1 MIENPIIQRAADCL
15 LSESQAIQSLIPRL
29 DDHFLQAVEAIRDCK
44 GKVVVTG
51 VGKSGHIGSKIAATL
66 ASTGTPAFFLNPLD
80 AYHGDLGMLSSE
92 DLVLAI
98 SYSGSTEELLR
109 FLPLIQAK
117 QIKIIGISGNPES
130 LLAHYSDIHLNT
142 AVEREADPLNLIPT
156 ASTTAT
162 LALGD
167 ALACA
172 LVEAKHFQPTDFAML
187 HPGGD
192 LGRKLLAK
200 VEDVMFK
207 DNLPFLTPEM
217 PMSEAIGIVTK
228 GTLGIGIVVSSADSV
243 NGSFSSSVEL
253 SDGGSHSN
261 GRLVG
266 IITDGDIRRA
276 MQRLGQAFFATP
288 VSDIMSRNPKTIS
301 KDAKIVE
308 AGEKMNHHSIHT
320 LIVIDE
326 NPIVIDKNPVSS
338 LEARS
343 EEASPRVVGVID
355 SFSCLPGT
363 RFYH

>member
-1 MIENPIIQRAADCL
+1 MKNEKIIDRAVECL
-15 LSESQAIQSLIPRL
+15 ECESDAIKAMVGRL
-29 DDHFLQAVEAIRDCK
+29 DETFLQAVEAIRDCK

-66 ASTGTPAFFLNPLD
+66 ASTGVPAFFLNPLD

-98 SYSGSTEELLR
+98 SYSGATEELLR

-117 QIKIIGISGNPES
+117 KIHIIGMSGNPES
-130 LLAHYSDIHLNT
+130 LLARYSDIHLNI

-172 LVEAKHFQPTDFAML
+172 LVEANHFQPTDFARL

-200 VEDVMFK
+200 VEDVMFTE
-207 DNLPFLTPEM
+207 NLPFVRPDM
-217 PMSEAIGIVTK
+217 PLSEAIEIVTK
-228 GTLGIGIVVSSADSV
+228 GTLGIGIVIDKEA
-243 NGSFSSSVEL
+243 
-253 SDGGSHSN
+253 
-261 GRLVG
+261 LVG

-276 MQRLGQAFFATP
+276 MMRLGQSFFATQ
-288 VSDIMSRNPKTIS
+288 VEAIMSKNPKTIS

-308 AGEKMNHHSIHT
+308 AGETMNHHSIHT
-320 LIVIDE
+320 LIVLDE
-326 NPIVIDKNPVSS
+326 DKVC
-338 LEARS
+338 
-343 EEASPRVVGVID
+343 GVID

>member
-1 MIENPIIQRAADCL
+1 MIDQSIIQRATDCL
-15 LSESQAIQSLIPRL
+15 QREAKAIETLIPRL
-29 DDHFLQAVEAIRDCK
+29 DESFVQAVHAIRDCK

-80 AYHGDLGMLSSE
+80 AYHGDLGMLSSD

-98 SYSGSTEELLR
+98 SYSGATEELLR

-117 QIKIIGISGNPES
+117 HITIIGMSSNDES
-130 LLAHYSDIHLNT
+130 LLARYSDIHLNI
-142 AVEREADPLNLIPT
+142 AVSAEADPFNLIPT

-172 LVEAKHFQPTDFAML
+172 LIEAKHFQPTDFAQL

-192 LGRKLLAK
+192 LGRRLLAK
-200 VEDVMFK
+200 VEDVMFTE
-207 DNLPFLTPEM
+207 NLPFLTPEM
-217 PMSEAIGIVTK
+217 PMSEAIEIVTN
-228 GTLGIGIVVSSADSV
+228 GTLGIGIVV
-243 NGSFSSSVEL
+243 EKET
-253 SDGGSHSN
+253 
-261 GRLVG
+261 LVG
-266 IITDGDIRRA
+266 IITDDDIRRA

-288 VSDIMSRNPKTIS
+288 VSEIMSKNPKTIS
-301 KDAKIVE
+301 RTAKIVE

-320 LIVIDE
+320 LIVLDDAKVCGI
-326 NPIVIDKNPVSS
+326 
-338 LEARS
+338 
-343 EEASPRVVGVID
+343 ID

>member
-1 MIENPIIQRAADCL
+1 MQSQEIINRAVECL
-15 LSESQAIQSLIPRL
+15 QCEAAAIQALIPRL
-29 DDHFLQAVEAIRDCK
+29 DENFLRAVQLIRDCK
-44 GKVVVTG
+44 GKIVVTG

-80 AYHGDLGMLSSE
+80 AYHGDLGMLGPD

-98 SYSGSTEELLR
+98 SYSGATEELLR

-117 QIKIIGISGNPES
+117 RITIIGMSSNPSS
-130 LLAHYSDIHLNT
+130 LLAQYAAVHLNI
-142 AVEREADPLNLIPT
+142 AVEREADPLNLVPT
-156 ASTTAT
+156 SSTTVT

-172 LVEAKHFQPTDFAML
+172 LIEAAHFQPSDFAML

-200 VEDVMFK
+200 VEDVMVK
-207 DNLPFLTPEM
+207 ENLPLLTPEM
-217 PMSEAIGIVTK
+217 PMKEAIEIVTNGK
-228 GTLGIGIVVSSADSV
+228 LGVGIVVENLPSLQ
-243 NGSFSSSVEL
+243 GE
-253 SDGGSHSN
+253 DGGT
-261 GRLVG
+261 LLG

-276 MQRLGQAFFATP
+276 MQRLGQSFFSTP
-288 VSDIMSRNPKTIS
+288 VSDIMSRNPKTIH

-308 AGEKMNHHSIHT
+308 AGEMMNHHSIHT
-320 LIVIDE
+320 LIVVDE
-326 NPIVIDKNPVSS
+326 GSK
-338 LEARS
+338 
-343 EEASPRVVGVID
+343 VVGVVD

>member
-1 MIENPIIQRAADCL
+1 MIENNIVQRAKDCL
-15 LSESQAIQSLIPRL
+15 LTESAAIQSLVARL
-29 DDHFLQAVEAIRDCK
+29 DEDFLRAVEAIRDCK

-66 ASTGTPAFFLNPLD
+66 ASIGTPAFFLNPLD
-80 AYHGDLGMLSSE
+80 AYHGDLGMLGAN

-98 SYSGSTEELLR
+98 SYSGATEELLR

-117 QIKIIGISGNPES
+117 QITIIGISGNPDS
-130 LLAHYSDIHLNT
+130 LLARYSDIHLNI
-142 AVEREADPLNLIPT
+142 AIDHEADPLNLIPT

-172 LVEAKHFQPTDFAML
+172 LVEAKHFQPTDFARL

-200 VEDVMFK
+200 VEDVMFTE
-207 DNLPFLTPEM
+207 NLPFVTPDM
-217 PMSEAIGIVTK
+217 PLSEAIEIVTK
-228 GTLGIGIVVSSADSV
+228 GSLGVGIVVENDA
-243 NGSFSSSVEL
+243 
-253 SDGGSHSN
+253 
-261 GRLVG
+261 LVG

-288 VSDIMSRNPKTIS
+288 VREIMSGNPKTIS
-301 KDAKIVE
+301 RSAKIVE

-320 LIVIDE
+320 LVVLD
-326 NPIVIDKNPVSS
+326 D
-338 LEARS
+338 
-343 EEASPRVVGVID
+343 ASRVCGVID

>member
-1 MIENPIIQRAADCL
+1 MMQKQEIIRKAAECL
-15 LSESQAIQSLIPRL
+15 QCEAAAVTSLIPRL
-29 DDHFLQAVEAIRDCK
+29 DETFLQAVEMIRDCK
-44 GKVVVTG
+44 GKIVVTG

-80 AYHGDLGMLSSE
+80 AYHGDLGMLGE
-92 DLVLAI
+92 DDLVLAI
-98 SYSGSTEELLR
+98 SYSGATEELLR

-117 QIKIIGISGNPES
+117 KIHIIGMSGHEES
-130 LLAHYSDIHLNT
+130 LLARYSDIHLNI

-172 LVEAKHFQPTDFAML
+172 LVEANHFQPTDFARL

-200 VEDVMFK
+200 VEDVMFTE
-207 DNLPFLTPEM
+207 NLPFLTPDI
-217 PMSEAIGIVTK
+217 PLSEAIEIVTNGK
-228 GTLGIGIVVSSADSV
+228 LGVGIVVEKDA
-243 NGSFSSSVEL
+243 
-253 SDGGSHSN
+253 
-261 GRLVG
+261 LVG

-276 MQRLGQAFFATP
+276 MQNLGKEFFGTK
-288 VSDIMSRNPKTIS
+288 VSAIMSKSPKTIS
-301 KDAKIVE
+301 RSAKIVE
-308 AGEKMNHHSIHT
+308 AGETMNHYSIHS
-320 LIVIDE
+320 LIVLD
-326 NPIVIDKNPVSS
+326 DTSH
-338 LEARS
+338 
-343 EEASPRVVGVID
+343 VVGVID

>member
-1 MIENPIIQRAADCL
+1 M
-15 LSESQAIQSLIPRL
+15 
-29 DDHFLQAVEAIRDCK
+29 
-44 GKVVVTG
+44 VTG

-80 AYHGDLGMLSSE
+80 AYHGDLGMLGSD

-98 SYSGSTEELLR
+98 SYSGATEELLR

-117 QIKIIGISGNPES
+117 HIPIIGISGSDSS
-130 LLAHYSDIHLNT
+130 LLAKYSQVHLNI

-162 LALGD
+162 LAMGD

-172 LVEAKHFQPTDFAML
+172 LIEATHFQPSDFAML

-200 VEDVMFK
+200 VSEVMFTE
-207 DNLPFLTPEM
+207 NLPFLTPEM
-217 PMSEAIGIVTK
+217 PMSEAIEIVTK
-228 GTLGIGIVVSSADSV
+228 GTLGIGIVVEKMTNA
-243 NGSFSSSVEL
+243 
-253 SDGGSHSN
+253 H
-261 GRLVG
+261 LVG

-276 MQRLGQAFFATP
+276 MQRLGKEFFGTK
-288 VSDIMSRNPKTIS
+288 VSEIMSRNPKTIS

-308 AGEKMNHHSIHT
+308 AGETMNHYSIHT
-320 LIVIDE
+320 LIVVDE
-326 NPIVIDKNPVSS
+326 ITNDQSS
-338 LEARS
+338 MPNAH
-343 EEASPRVVGVID
+343 VVGVID

>member
-1 MIENPIIQRAADCL
+1 MHSNEIIRQAEACLHIEAA
-15 LSESQAIQSLIPRL
+15 AIEALIPRL
-29 DDHFLQAVEAIRDCK
+29 DESFLRAVQAIRDCK

-51 VGKSGHIGSKIAATL
+51 VGKSGHVGSKIAATL

-80 AYHGDLGMLSSE
+80 AYHGDLGMIGVE
-92 DLVLAI
+92 DIVMAI
-98 SYSGSTEELLR
+98 SYSGATEELLR

-117 QIKIIGISGNPES
+117 KITIIGLSSNPDS
-130 LLAHYSDIHLNT
+130 LLARFSDIHLNI
-142 AVEREADPLNLIPT
+142 AVDKEADPLNLIPT

-162 LALGD
+162 LAMGD

-172 LVEAKHFQPTDFAML
+172 LVEATHFQPTDFARL

-200 VEDVMFK
+200 VEEVMFT
-207 DNLPFLTPEM
+207 DNLPFLSPDM
-217 PMSEAIGIVTK
+217 LMSEAIEIVTK
-228 GTLGIGIVVSSADSV
+228 GTLGIGIVVENAVSHQLSAVSY
-243 NGSFSSSVEL
+243 
-253 SDGGSHSN
+253 
-261 GRLVG
+261 RCLVG

-276 MQRLGQAFFATP
+276 MQRLGKAFFDTK
-288 VSDIMSRNPKTIS
+288 VSEIMSRSPKTIG

-320 LIVIDE
+320 LIVVDE
-326 NPIVIDKNPVSS
+326 MSNDKCQMSNPPH
-338 LEARS
+338 
-343 EEASPRVVGVID
+343 VVGVID

>member
-1 MIENPIIQRAADCL
+1 MKEQIIQRAAECL
-15 LSESQAIQSLIPRL
+15 QCEAEAIQALVPRL
-29 DDHFLQAVEAIRDCK
+29 DDCFLRAVEAIQTCK
-44 GKVVVTG
+44 GKIVVTG

-80 AYHGDLGMLSSE
+80 AYHGDLGMLAPG

-98 SYSGSTEELLR
+98 SYSGATEELLR

-117 QIKIIGISGNPES
+117 HITIIGMSGNPDS
-130 LLAHYSDIHLNT
+130 LLARCSDIHLSI
-142 AVEREADPLNLIPT
+142 AVEREADPLNLVPT

-172 LVEAKHFQPTDFAML
+172 LVEAKHFQPTDFARL

-200 VEDVMFK
+200 VEDVMFT
-207 DNLPFLTPEM
+207 DNLPFLTPQTTM
-217 PMSEAIGIVTK
+217 GEAIETVTN
-228 GTLGIGIVVSSADSV
+228 GRLGVGIVVENEPTADSRQPAA
-243 NGSFSSSVEL
+243 
-253 SDGGSHSN
+253 
-261 GRLVG
+261 RLVG

-288 VSDIMSRNPKTIS
+288 VAQIMSHNPKTIS
-301 KDAKIVE
+301 RDAKIVE
-308 AGEKMNHHSIHT
+308 AGETMNHYSIHT
-320 LIVIDE
+320 LV
-326 NPIVIDKNPVSS
+326 VV
-338 LEARS
+338 
-343 EEASPRVVGVID
+343 EETTSKVVGIID

>member
-1 MIENPIIQRAADCL
+1 MNNEYSHILARAKECL
-15 LSESQAIQSLIPRL
+15 TCEAAAVTALQERL
-29 DDHFLQAVEAIRDCK
+29 DEHFLQAVELIRTCK

-80 AYHGDLGMLSSE
+80 AYHGDLGMLSAD

-98 SYSGSTEELLR
+98 SYSGATEELLR

-117 QIKIIGISGNPES
+117 GIPIIGMSSNDES
-130 LLAHYSDIHLNT
+130 LLAQYAAVHLNIS
-142 AVEREADPLNLIPT
+142 VSREADPLNLIPT

-162 LALGD
+162 LAMGD

-172 LVEAKHFQPTDFAML
+172 LVEANHFQPTDFAAL

-200 VEDVMFK
+200 VEDVMFTE
-207 DNLPFLTPEM
+207 NLPFLSPR
-217 PMSEAIGIVTK
+217 MSMREAIEIVTK
-228 GTLGIGIVVSSADSV
+228 GTLGIGIVVENSK
-243 NGSFSSSVEL
+243 L
-253 SDGGSHSN
+253 
-261 GRLVG
+261 LG

-276 MQRLGQAFFATP
+276 MQRLGASFFDAP
-288 VSDIMSRNPKTIS
+288 VSEIMSRNPKTIS

-308 AGEKMNHHSIHT
+308 AGEKMNHYSIHT
-320 LIVIDE
+320 LIVVE
-326 NPIVIDKNPVSS
+326 PSVVNGQQS
-338 LEARS
+338 
-343 EEASPRVVGVID
+343 VVGVVD

>member
-1 MIENPIIQRAADCL
+1 MEKETIIARATECL
-15 LSESQAIQSLIPRL
+15 EQEAAAIRALVSRL
-29 DDHFLQAVEAIRDCK
+29 DESFVQAVQAIRDCQ
-44 GKVVVTG
+44 GKIVVTG

-80 AYHGDLGMLSSE
+80 AYHGDLGMLDE
-92 DLVLAI
+92 NDLVLAI
-98 SYSGSTEELLR
+98 SYSGATEELLR

-117 QIKIIGISGNPES
+117 KIRIIGISGNPDS
-130 LLAHYSDIHLNT
+130 LLARYSDIHLNI

-172 LVEAKHFQPTDFAML
+172 LMEANHFQPTDFAML

-200 VEDVMFK
+200 VEDVMFTE
-207 DNLPFLTPEM
+207 NLPFVTPDM
-217 PMSEAIGIVTK
+217 PLSEAIEIVTK
-228 GTLGIGIVVSSADSV
+228 GTLGIGIVVDNPSPALPSREREKS
-243 NGSFSSSVEL
+243 
-253 SDGGSHSN
+253 
-261 GRLVG
+261 LVG

-276 MQRLGQAFFATP
+276 MQRLGEKFFSTQ
-288 VSDIMSRNPKTIS
+288 VSAIMSTTPKTIG
-301 KDAKIVE
+301 KEAKIVE
-308 AGEKMNHHSIHT
+308 AGETMNHYSIHS
-320 LIVIDE
+320 LIVLD
-326 NPIVIDKNPVSS
+326 D
-338 LEARS
+338 
-343 EEASPRVVGVID
+343 ASCVCGVID

>member
-1 MIENPIIQRAADCL
+1 MKDETNIIHRAVECL
-15 LSESQAIQSLIPRL
+15 ECESQAIQALIPRL
-29 DDHFLQAVEAIRDCK
+29 DDRFLQAVEAIRDCK
-44 GKVVVTG
+44 GKIVVTG

-98 SYSGSTEELLR
+98 SYSGATEELLR

-117 QIKIIGISGNPES
+117 KIRIIGISGNDES
-130 LLAHYSDIHLNT
+130 LLARYSDIHLNI

-172 LVEAKHFQPTDFAML
+172 LVEAMHFQPTDFARL

-200 VEDVMFK
+200 VEDVMFTE
-207 DNLPFLTPEM
+207 NLPFVTPQM
-217 PMSEAIGIVTK
+217 PLSEAIEVVTNGK
-228 GTLGIGIVVSSADSV
+228 LGIGVVLENEA
-243 NGSFSSSVEL
+243 
-253 SDGGSHSN
+253 
-261 GRLVG
+261 LVG

-276 MQRLGQAFFATP
+276 MQRLGQDFFATP
-288 VSDIMSRNPKTIS
+288 VEAIMSKNPKTIS
-301 KDAKIVE
+301 KNAKIVE
-308 AGEKMNHHSIHT
+308 AGETMNHYSIHT
-320 LIVIDE
+320 L
-326 NPIVIDKNPVSS
+326 
-338 LEARS
+338 
-343 EEASPRVVGVID
+343 VVLDDAAHVCGVID

>member
-1 MIENPIIQRAADCL
+1 MKSERIINRAVECL
-15 LSESQAIQSLIPRL
+15 ECESDAIKAMVGRL
-29 DDHFLQAVEAIRDCK
+29 DETFLQAVEAIRDCK

-66 ASTGTPAFFLNPLD
+66 ASTGVPAFFLNPLD

-98 SYSGSTEELLR
+98 SYSGATEELLR

-117 QIKIIGISGNPES
+117 KIHIIGMSGNPES
-130 LLAHYSDIHLNT
+130 LLARYSDIHLNI
-142 AVEREADPLNLIPT
+142 AVEKEADPLNLIPT

-172 LVEAKHFQPTDFAML
+172 LVEANHFQPTDFARL

-200 VEDVMFK
+200 VEDVMFTE
-207 DNLPFLTPEM
+207 NLPFVRPDM
-217 PMSEAIGIVTK
+217 PLSEAIEIVTK
-228 GTLGIGIVVSSADSV
+228 GTLGIGIVIDKEA
-243 NGSFSSSVEL
+243 
-253 SDGGSHSN
+253 
-261 GRLVG
+261 LVG

-276 MQRLGQAFFATP
+276 MMRLGQSFFATQ
-288 VSDIMSRNPKTIS
+288 VEAIMSKNPKTIS

-308 AGEKMNHHSIHT
+308 AGETMNHHSIHT
-320 LIVIDE
+320 LIVLDE
-326 NPIVIDKNPVSS
+326 DKVC
-338 LEARS
+338 
-343 EEASPRVVGVID
+343 GVID

>member
-1 MIENPIIQRAADCL
+1 MEKSSVVEIGKQCL
-15 LSESQAIQSLIPRL
+15 RDEA
-29 DDHFLQAVEAIRDCK
+29 EAILAMLDHVDEHFEKAVDLICNCK
-44 GKVVVTG
+44 GKVIVTG

-80 AYHGDLGMLSSE
+80 AYHGDLGMLSE
-92 DLVLAI
+92 DDLVLAI
-98 SYSGSTEELLR
+98 SYSGATEELLR

-117 QIKIIGISGNPES
+117 KIRIIGISGNDES
-130 LLAHYSDIHLNT
+130 LLARCSDIHLNV
-142 AVEREADPLNLIPT
+142 AVAHEADPLNLIPT

-172 LVEAKHFQPTDFAML
+172 LVEAKHFQPTDFAKL

-200 VEDVMFK
+200 VEDVMFTE
-207 DNLPFLTPEM
+207 NLPFVGPEM
-217 PMSEAIGIVTK
+217 PLSEAIEIVTK
-228 GTLGIGIVVSSADSV
+228 GTLGIGIVVENEA
-243 NGSFSSSVEL
+243 
-253 SDGGSHSN
+253 
-261 GRLVG
+261 LVG

-276 MQRLGQAFFATP
+276 MMRLGQDFFATK
-288 VSDIMSRNPKTIS
+288 VSAIMSKNPKTIS
-301 KDAKIVE
+301 CHAKIVE

-320 LIVIDE
+320 LIVLD
-326 NPIVIDKNPVSS
+326 D
-338 LEARS
+338 
-343 EEASPRVVGVID
+343 ASRVCGVID

>member
-1 MIENPIIQRAADCL
+1 MKNEKIIDRAVECL
-15 LSESQAIQSLIPRL
+15 ECESDAIRAMVGRL
-29 DDHFLQAVEAIRDCK
+29 DETFLQAVEAIRDCK

-66 ASTGTPAFFLNPLD
+66 ASTGVPAFFLNPLD

-98 SYSGSTEELLR
+98 SYSGATEELLR

-117 QIKIIGISGNPES
+117 KIRIIGMSGNAES
-130 LLAHYSDIHLNT
+130 LLARYSDIHLNI

-172 LVEAKHFQPTDFAML
+172 LVEANHFQPTDFARL

-200 VEDVMFK
+200 VEDVMFTE
-207 DNLPFLTPEM
+207 NLPFVRPDM
-217 PMSEAIGIVTK
+217 PLSEAIEIVTK
-228 GTLGIGIVVSSADSV
+228 GTLGIGIVIDKEA
-243 NGSFSSSVEL
+243 
-253 SDGGSHSN
+253 
-261 GRLVG
+261 LVG

-276 MQRLGQAFFATP
+276 MMRLGQSFFATQ
-288 VSDIMSRNPKTIS
+288 VEAIMSKNPKTIS

-308 AGEKMNHHSIHT
+308 AGETMNHHSIHT
-320 LIVIDE
+320 L
-326 NPIVIDKNPVSS
+326 
-338 LEARS
+338 
-343 EEASPRVVGVID
+343 VVLDDAAHVCGVID

>member
-1 MIENPIIQRAADCL
+1 MKNEKIIDRAVECL
-15 LSESQAIQSLIPRL
+15 ECESDAIRAMVGRL
-29 DDHFLQAVEAIRDCK
+29 DETFLQAVEAIRDCK

-66 ASTGTPAFFLNPLD
+66 ASTGVPAFFLNPLD

-98 SYSGSTEELLR
+98 SYSGATEELLR

-117 QIKIIGISGNPES
+117 KIHIIGMSGNPES
-130 LLAHYSDIHLNT
+130 LLARYSDIHLNI

-172 LVEAKHFQPTDFAML
+172 LVEANHFQPTDFARL

-200 VEDVMFK
+200 VEDVMFTE
-207 DNLPFLTPEM
+207 NLPFVRPDM
-217 PMSEAIGIVTK
+217 PLSEAIEIVTK
-228 GTLGIGIVVSSADSV
+228 GTLGIGIVIDKEA
-243 NGSFSSSVEL
+243 
-253 SDGGSHSN
+253 
-261 GRLVG
+261 LVG

-276 MQRLGQAFFATP
+276 MMRLGQSFFATQ
-288 VSDIMSRNPKTIS
+288 VEAIMSKNPKTIS

-308 AGEKMNHHSIHT
+308 AGETMNHHSIHT
-320 LIVIDE
+320 LIVLDE
-326 NPIVIDKNPVSS
+326 DKVC
-338 LEARS
+338 
-343 EEASPRVVGVID
+343 GVID

>member
-1 MIENPIIQRAADCL
+1 MIAQEVIKQAVHCLEQEAASIQAL
-15 LSESQAIQSLIPRL
+15 VPRL
-29 DDHFLQAVEAIRDCK
+29 DDRFLQAVELIRACK

-92 DLVLAI
+92 DVVLAI
-98 SYSGSTEELLR
+98 SYSGATEELLR

-117 QIKIIGISGNPES
+117 KIPIIGMSGNESS
-130 LLAHYSDIHLNT
+130 LLARCSQVHLNI

-172 LVEAKHFQPTDFAML
+172 LIEAKHFQPADFARL

-192 LGRKLLAK
+192 LGRKLLANVK
-200 VEDVMFK
+200 DVMFTE
-207 DNLPFLTPEM
+207 NLPFLTPQM
-217 PMSEAIGIVTK
+217 PMSEAIEIVTK
-228 GTLGIGIVVSSADSV
+228 GTLGIGIVVENLPSLQ
-243 NGSFSSSVEL
+243 GG
-253 SDGGSHSN
+253 DGG
-261 GRLVG
+261 RLLG

-276 MQRLGQAFFATP
+276 MQRLGSSFFDTP
-288 VSDIMSRNPKTIS
+288 VSEIMSRNPKTIS

-308 AGEKMNHHSIHT
+308 AGEKMNHYSIHT
-320 LIVIDE
+320 LIVVNGE
-326 NPIVIDKNPVSS
+326 KV
-338 LEARS
+338 AG
-343 EEASPRVVGVID
+343 VVD